1 MAGTGD
7 VPLFREDGKRLDG
20 RDIDEMRP
28 FKMEVGVLPQA
39 DGSAMIYFGNNKIIV
54 GVYGPREIH
63 PKHLSLAEKLRVR
76 AEYRLAT
83 FSVNERKSPAPKRR
97 EHELSKMIQEAL
109 EPSIFTEKFPRSVVD
124 LYILVLD
131 ADGGTRAASITAA
144 SLALADAGLPLRG
157 LVSSV
162 AAGKVGDKIVLDLS
176 DEEDK
181 YGQGDLPLAMVNQNR
196 QITLLQ
202 ADGQFTV
209 DEVKEAIELAMKGC
223 DDLFHEQKKV
233 LLEKFKEISKTIAK
247 EELEM
252 VEQAKSMADL
262 PPDVTV
268 KDLDE
273 TLVEEEDLDLVEG
286 EISDL
291 PSDIPEDD
299 ILDETEKDEIEY
311 DDF

>member
-20 RDIDEMRP
+20 REINEMRP

-39 DGSAMIYFGNNKIIV
+39 DGSAMIHFGNNKIMV

-63 PKHLSLAEKLRVR
+63 PKHLSLAEQLRVR

-109 EPSIFTEKFPRSVVD
+109 EPSIFVEKFPRSVVD
-124 LYILVLD
+124 LFILVLD

-209 DEVKEAIELAMKGC
+209 EEVKQAVELAMKGC
-223 DDLFHEQKKV
+223 DDLFQEQKRV
-233 LLEKFKEISKTIAK
+233 LLEKYKEISKELASED
-247 EELEM
+247 EE
-252 VEQAKSMADL
+252 
-262 PPDVTV
+262 
-268 KDLDE
+268 
-273 TLVEEEDLDLVEG
+273 EEEDDVSIRDTSE
-286 EISDL
+286 E
-291 PSDIPEDD
+291 EDTD
-299 ILDETEKDEIEY
+299 DMLNDETEEDETSGDESDEEVEF
-311 DDF
+311 DDY